1 MERQLVNKISLK
13 VHYWIFSVRWIS
25 ERHEILGSF
34 KDFVYE
40 QVISQP
46 NVQTLEFKGQKIIT
60 DIFSAL
66 KSKPCALLPTIVQA
80 KISEDTSLDRVI
92 ADYCFLFYDR
102 HGSMQV
108 VPKTFTPEQGSIFA
122 PLV

>member
-1 MERQLVNKISLK
+1 MK
-13 VHYWIFSVRWIS
+13 
-25 ERHEILGSF
+25 RHESTFSF

-60 DIFSAL
+60 DIFSASE
-66 KSKPCALLPTIVQA
+66 SKPCALPQQLS
-80 KISEDTSLDRVI
+80 KRSEDVTSLDRVI
-92 ADYCFLFYDR
+92 ADYIS
-102 HGSMQV
+102 SMTDTEACKLYQRL
-108 VPKTFTPEQGSIFA
+108 FTPEQGSIFA